1 MGSIYCLMNTSYI
14 KIVAI
19 VFEIK
24 GKNSYTMHVNQGVHL
39 SIYESFICRYSEF
52 IQLKKISA
60 QINVPYSLR

>member
-1 MGSIYCLMNTSYI
+1 MNTSYI

-24 GKNSYTMHVNQGVHL
+24 EKNSYTMHVNQGVHL
-39 SIYESFICRYSEF
+39 SVYESFICRYSEF
-52 IQLKKISA
+52 MIRLKKIST

>member
-1 MGSIYCLMNTSYI
+1 MNTSYI

-39 SIYESFICRYSEF
+39 SVYESFICRYSEF
-52 IQLKKISA
+52 IQLKK
-60 QINVPYSLR
+60 YRHK

>member
-1 MGSIYCLMNTSYI
+1 MNTSYI

-39 SIYESFICRYSEF
+39 SVYESFICRYSEF
-52 IQLKKISA
+52 IQLKEIST